1 MSPNTP
7 GSRKPIFDLSGA
19 PLAVPETFTDSSEVQ
34 LNAKRLLPSF
44 TYVGS
49 LSSYPYFDLRV
60 SNILCWHNCSRLC
73 CAKYFG
79 RRECLCLFLFW
90 SQKKLRIFWINLKI
104 TVTTYITYQYFYI
117 SIFKKFYSSN
127 HYFKLSRANTLSV
140 KLTLWHV
147 HLYAV
152 LFRILLVFVVPTPYK
167 RRIHA
172 HISPWFTI

>member
-1 MSPNTP
+1 MPSESSVTTITPSGTLPSISGSPMSPNTP

-60 SNILCWHNCSRLC
+60 SNILCCHNCSQLC

-79 RRECLCLFLFW
+79 CRECLCLFLFW

-117 SIFKKFYSSN
+117 SIFPIFTALITISN
-127 HYFKLSRANTLSV
+127 CPGLILS
-140 KLTLWHV
+140 LWN
-147 HLYAV
+147 
-152 LFRILLVFVVPTPYK
+152 
-167 RRIHA
+167 
-172 HISPWFTI
+172 